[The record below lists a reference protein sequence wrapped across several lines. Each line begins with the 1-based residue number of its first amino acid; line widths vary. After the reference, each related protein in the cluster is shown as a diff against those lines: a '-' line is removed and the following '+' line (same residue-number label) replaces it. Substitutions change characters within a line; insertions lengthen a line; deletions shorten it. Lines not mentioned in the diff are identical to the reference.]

1 MAAITPGTNKDS
13 STVCRIRVSAGR
25 EAFRDMCGT
34 AFPQKKKIKLPN
46 GSSKKV
52 I

>member
-1 MAAITPGTNKDS
+1 MAAITPRTNKDS

-34 AFPQKKKIKLPN
+34 AFPQKIKLPN